1 VAFGIFR
8 VRRLANQKTVGSIL
22 YIINGCDGS
31 KINGCDGSKVP
42 NKRLYGNRVTLP
54 ASLGDLLVFTV
65 RAQLVAT
72 MHGTGCVVAVR
83 YSRPWERTV
92 E

>member
-1 VAFGIFR
+1 I
-8 VRRLANQKTVGSIL
+8 
-22 YIINGCDGS
+22 
-31 KINGCDGSKVP
+31 INGCDGSKVP